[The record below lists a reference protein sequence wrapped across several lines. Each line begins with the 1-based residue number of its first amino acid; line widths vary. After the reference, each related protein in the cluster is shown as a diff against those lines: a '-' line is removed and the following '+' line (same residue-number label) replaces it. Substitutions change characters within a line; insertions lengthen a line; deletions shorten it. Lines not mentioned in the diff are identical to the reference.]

1 MSNRFKTV
9 VSVWMV
15 FSIADSLHHHYD
27 STLDDSVRVL
37 EVEQQNLDERMSLY
51 EDLASPKT
59 VQLYIAEL
67 HKILD
72 EIYFLD
78 QLVQSGQIS
87 AEALDGYFDTYDVR
101 LDELNKKMLDITG
114 NLKQLA
120 KWSENQGHDLD
131 EFIDE
136 SEERVAQLESM
147 LVKNRKESDKTT
159 KKMLKSLA
167 NIEKII
173 DNPKFKKLFHT
184 HK

>member
-1 MSNRFKTV
+1 MSNKFKTI
-9 VSVWMV
+9 VSVWMML
-15 FSIADSLHHHYD
+15 SIADSLYQHYD
-27 STLDDSVRVL
+27 DGLDS
-37 EVEQQNLDERMSLY
+37 EVGSLGISQQKLIERISLY

-59 VQLYIAEL
+59 VQNYVNEL

-72 EIYFLD
+72 DIYFLD
-78 QLVQSGQIS
+78 KLVQSGQIS
-87 AEALDGYFDTYDVR
+87 AEALDGYFADYNIR

-120 KWSENQGHDLD
+120 RWSETQGYELD

-136 SEERVAQLESM
+136 SEDRVAKLERM
-147 LVKNRKESDKTT
+147 LRSNRKESDKVT
-159 KKMLKSLA
+159 KEMLKSLE